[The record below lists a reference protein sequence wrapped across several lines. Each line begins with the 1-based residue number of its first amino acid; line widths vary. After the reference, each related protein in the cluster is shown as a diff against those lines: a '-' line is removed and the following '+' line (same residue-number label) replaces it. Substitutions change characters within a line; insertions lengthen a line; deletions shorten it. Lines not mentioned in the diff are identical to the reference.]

1 LQPVPVGVAGELY
14 TGGDGLARGYLNQP
28 ELTAER
34 FIPDPFSGEPGGRLY
49 RTGDQVRQLADGR
62 LLFLGRRDRQVKIRG
77 FRVEPGEVEAAL
89 ARHPALAGCAVDA
102 RPDGG
107 GDRRLVAWVLP
118 APGERVSAAD
128 LRAFLAL
135 AEELGA
141 PMIRVFG
148 GDWREGW
155 TEEQVF
161 AATAALLNE
170 VAPNAERHGVAIVL
184 ETHDSLSSSR
194 TVAEVLRHV
203 PSRAVGAL
211 WDTHHPYRMGESP
224 DQVIDAL
231 GDRILHFHVKDAR
244 RNDAARTGWDLVLL
258 GEGEVP
264 VKDSVTTL
272 VRRGYDGWVSIE
284 WEKKWH
290 PQIEEP
296 EVALPQHAKLLR
308 EWVG

>member
-1 LQPVPVGVAGELY
+1 MTKLAFSTLGCPGWSLDEVIAAARRYGYDGVEL
-14 TGGDGLARGYLNQP
+14 
-28 ELTAER
+28 
-34 FIPDPFSGEPGGRLY
+34 
-49 RTGDQVRQLADGR
+49 R
-62 LLFLGRRDRQVKIRG
+62 LLDGEIIGPDLPQSERERVRTTFAGAGLPICCLDSSIRVATG
-77 FRVEPGEVEAAL
+77 I
-89 ARHPALAGCAVDA
+89 D
-102 RPDGG
+102 PDG
-107 GDRRLVAWVLP
+107 V
-118 APGERVSAAD
+118 AAD

-148 GDWREGW
+148 GDWHEGW
-155 TEEQVF
+155 TEDQVF
-161 AATAALLNE
+161 ASTAALLNE
-170 VAPNAERHGVAIVL
+170 VAPDAERHGVAIVL

>member
-1 LQPVPVGVAGELY
+1 MTKLAFSTLGCPGWSLDEVFAGARRYGYDGVEL
-14 TGGDGLARGYLNQP
+14 
-28 ELTAER
+28 
-34 FIPDPFSGEPGGRLY
+34 
-49 RTGDQVRQLADGR
+49 R
-62 LLFLGRRDRQVKIRG
+62 LLDGDIIG
-77 FRVEPGEVEAAL
+77 
-89 ARHPALAGCAVDA
+89 
-102 RPDGG
+102 PD
-107 GDRRLVAWVLP
+107 LP
-118 APGERVSAAD
+118 QGERERVRMAFAAAGLPICCLDSSIRVATGVDPESVAAD

-155 TEEQVF
+155 AEEQVF
-161 AATAALLNE
+161 EATAALLND
-170 VAPNAERHGVAIVL
+170 VAPDAERHGVAIVL

-194 TVAEVLRHV
+194 TVAEILRRV
-203 PSRAVGAL
+203 PSRSIGAL
-211 WDTHHPYRMGESP
+211 WDTHHPYRMGEHP

-264 VKDSVTTL
+264 VRDSVTTL